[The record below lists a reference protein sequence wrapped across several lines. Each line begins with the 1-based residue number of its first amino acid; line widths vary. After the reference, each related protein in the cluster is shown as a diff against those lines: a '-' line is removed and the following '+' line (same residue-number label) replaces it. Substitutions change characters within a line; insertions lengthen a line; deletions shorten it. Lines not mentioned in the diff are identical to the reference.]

1 MNNEQNKNVA
11 SRGPLIFTVPAS
23 HFPFLVALNIGW
35 LDVTERTAEEKRRT
49 HNLTV
54 ATQRLDSATSEV
66 HDSRYD
72 YHGELKRAAITP
84 SAGCQRERNRAKG
97 RLSLSDNR
105 LMLSC
110 LCTTILRAIRRLA
123 KLISG

>member
-11 SRGPLIFTVPAS
+11 SRGPLIFSVPAS
-23 HFPFLVALNIGW
+23 HFPFLVALNVGW

-66 HDSRYD
+66 HDSRY
-72 YHGELKRAAITP
+72 G
-84 SAGCQRERNRAKG
+84 
-97 RLSLSDNR
+97 
-105 LMLSC
+105 
-110 LCTTILRAIRRLA
+110 
-123 KLISG
+123 